1 MRHTKSQRNRTR
13 SHHALK
19 AKVVAKCPKCGE
31 GVLPHR
37 ACLNCGTYKGRKV
50 VDVLAK
56 LDKKTRKKKERE
68 LAAQEKSEA
77 KDKPLDA
84 TELSK
89 N

>member
-19 AKVVAKCPKCGE
+19 AKVLAKCPKCGE
-31 GVLPHR
+31 GVLSHR
-37 ACLNCGTYKGRKV
+37 ACGNCGTYKGRKV

-56 LDKKTRKKKERE
+56 LDKKARKKKERE
-68 LAAQEKSEA
+68 LATQEKSEA
-77 KDKPLDA
+77 TDRSLDA

-89 N
+89 